1 MGKAVVKKTAAPL
14 KDTKELS
21 GKGAAHWWVTK
32 RTRKDVSSLYYHV
45 YVTVTRLLL
54 DLHG

>member
-21 GKGAAHWWVTK
+21 GKGAAHWWATK
-32 RTRKDVSSLYYHV
+32 LSRKDVNSLYTMHM
-45 YVTVTRLLL
+45 L
-54 DLHG
+54 